1 MEVRQLG
8 GTGMRVSRF
17 CLGAMTFGTPSW
29 GCDEGEARR
38 IIDAFLD
45 AGGNLID
52 TANAYGG
59 GRSEEIVGAALAG
72 RRDEV
77 VVATKVGNA
86 LGPNPTDWGMSRKHI
101 VTALDQS
108 LKRLNTDYIDLYQ
121 MHYYDDTTPIEETL
135 GVLADCVHAGKVR
148 AIGCSNY
155 FAWQLAEANVV
166 ARSIGAVPF
175 ASCQMMYNLVRRDL
189 ERDVFPVCQ
198 ARGVALLT
206 YSPLHS
212 GLLGRPIDI
221 DRGPEPGTR
230 AATNPAVYL
239 GDEERFRKVTSA
251 VVEVA
256 AKAGRTPAEVALGW
270 VLRQEPITSV
280 LIGAQSVDE
289 VQQNLAV
296 ADVQIDG
303 TLWSMLDAATAPAP
317 SYPSDFYARQSWLLG
332 ATARRKQ
339 EVPNP

>member
-1 MEVRQLG
+1 MEFRQLG

-29 GCDEGEARR
+29 GCDEDEARR
-38 IIDAFLD
+38 IIDVFLD

-52 TANAYGG
+52 TANAYSG
-59 GRSEEIVGAALAG
+59 GRSEEIVGAALGG

-101 VTALDQS
+101 LTALDQS
-108 LKRLNTDYIDLYQ
+108 LKRLKTDYIDLYQ
-121 MHYYDDTTPIEETL
+121 MHYYDNTTPIEETL

-155 FAWQLAEANVV
+155 FAWQLAEANVI
-166 ARSIGAVPF
+166 ARSIGALPF

-189 ERDVFPVCQ
+189 ERDIFPVCH
-198 ARGVALLT
+198 AREVALLT

-212 GLLGRPIDI
+212 GLLGRPIDV

-230 AATNPAVYL
+230 AAMNPSVYL
-239 GDEERFRKVTSA
+239 GDEERFRNVTSA
-251 VVEVA
+251 VVDVA
-256 AKAGRTPAEVALGW
+256 AKAGHTTAEVALGW

-296 ADVQIDG
+296 ADLKIDE
-303 TLWSMLDAATAPAP
+303 TLWSELDQATAPTP
-317 SYPSDFYARQSWLLG
+317 SYPSDFYTRESWLLG
-332 ATARRKQ
+332 ARAIQQ
-339 EVPNP
+339 EASTP